1 MTTPPSAQKYH
12 EVAPFN
18 YHLLDRLRVSFE
30 ENLHEQGI
38 EFLNNVSFAGIS
50 SQPPIPSPIPPPP
63 FLRFLL
69 TLLVHPYYTTQ
80 RRKNV
85 PSSEAPTRAFLTL
98 SRLLKTFGPHHLNLN
113 AVYDFSR
120 SDRGNRERRR
130 HQQQQHHH
138 PKDDASAQG
147 DERISHPLALEE
159 SIFSSVDDIW
169 GIIGW
174 AFSCSIHHKPR
185 WNWWKLFLE
194 FLIESLE
201 LDWRERLRLY
211 EKGGGKDGGVLGE
224 SLVVRLLPENRGSG
238 GYRRVLRAIFAGGKE
253 EWGMLWEDEL
263 MTKRLRKPGR
273 ARIDRVVGEEQKDDM
288 EDEEDFLEE
297 GEEQEEEDIT
307 MDDVDQ
313 PRSAAYP
320 WGGMQ
325 SFIFRQ
331 RLLELLSLVSSH
343 NLFIPTQDFYLELRD
358 LIFPHPVSTL
368 KLFVSPLLDT
378 HDTSYSLLS
387 QHILLTLLPNPPKT
401 FDFTLTQD
409 ILITH
414 FLPFCASSQSP
425 LNNARV
431 AVLLQVL
438 FQLLMRRGFVSYSLD
453 LEAAVKE
460 GRRKRRE
467 KVGSPKGK
475 ARKELEEVRQDWN
488 MAEDGLLFM
497 VALLKSRK
505 DSGERR

>member
-30 ENLHEQGI
+30 ENLRM
-38 EFLNNVSFAGIS
+38 NKASNS
-50 SQPPIPSPIPPPP
+50 STTFPSPAYPPNHQSPP
-63 FLRFLL
+63 QSHHLHSFVSSSRFSS
-69 TLLVHPYYTTQ
+69 TPTTPPTQ

-147 DERISHPLALEE
+147 DERISHPLALEDR
-159 SIFSSVDDIW
+159 V
-169 GIIGW
+169 GTGG
-174 AFSCSIHHKPR
+174 SCFWS
-185 WNWWKLFLE
+185 F
-194 FLIESLE
+194 FESLE

-331 RLLELLSLVSSH
+331 RLLEL
-343 NLFIPTQDFYLELRD
+343 
-358 LIFPHPVSTL
+358 
-368 KLFVSPLLDT
+368 T